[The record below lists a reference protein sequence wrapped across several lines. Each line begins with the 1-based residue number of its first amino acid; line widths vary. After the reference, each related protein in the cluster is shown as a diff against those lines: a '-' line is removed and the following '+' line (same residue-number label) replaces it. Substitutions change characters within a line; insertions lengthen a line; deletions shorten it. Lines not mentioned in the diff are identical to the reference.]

1 VRLHLPPGGT
11 VGILGLSYKPA
22 TSVVEE
28 SQSLELA
35 RRLGEDGI
43 RVMVYD
49 PLAVEMAR
57 TILGDKVAY
66 AASMDDCA
74 KAADV
79 LVVATPCGE
88 FRSLDPLTLRSGAT
102 VLDCWRLLPAERFA
116 PRARYMVLGKGS

>member
-1 VRLHLPPGGT
+1 
-11 VGILGLSYKPA
+11 
-22 TSVVEE
+22 VVEE

-43 RVMVYD
+43 RVVVHD
-49 PLAVEMAR
+49 PLAVETAR

-79 LVVATPCGE
+79 LVVATPCEE
-88 FRSLDPLTLRSGAT
+88 FRTLDPSSLRSGAT
-102 VLDCWRLLPAERFA
+102 VLDCWRLLPARQFA
-116 PRARYMVLGKGS
+116 GRQGYILLGKGP